1 MIRRRFDL
9 IRLGR
14 RLRHCARPSAPAEI
28 VSLAFALRIGT
39 ASLSP
44 IQVRAEL
51 EAFLARV
58 CELEP
63 RRVLEIGTAYGG
75 TLFALAAAAHPDAH
89 IASLDLP
96 SPMGYP
102 PEREL
107 LYRAF
112 ARAGQRLDL
121 VRADSHLPATRDRI
135 VALMGGSLDL
145 LFIDGDHTYEGV
157 RRDWE
162 LYGPLVRAGGLV
174 AFHDIVPGSE
184 DVVGGVPRFWAE
196 LREATAVDEIVAEQ
210 EQGGYGIGVVRVGQA
225 DLR

>member
-1 MIRRRFDL
+1 VIRRRFDL
-9 IRLGR
+9 SRLGR
-14 RLRHCARPSAPAEI
+14 RLRRGPRPIAPAEI
-28 VSLAFALRIGT
+28 ASLAFALRVGT

-51 EAFLARV
+51 EVFLARV

-63 RRVLEIGTAYGG
+63 RSVLEIGTAYGG
-75 TLFALAAAAHPDAH
+75 TLFALATAAHPDAH

-96 SPMGYP
+96 SPEGYP
-102 PEREL
+102 PEREP

-121 VRADSHLPATRDRI
+121 VRADSHLSATRDRI
-135 VALMGGSLDL
+135 AALMGGALDL

-162 LYGPLVRAGGLV
+162 LYGPLVRSGGLV

-184 DVVGGVPRFWAE
+184 AIVGGVPRFWAE
-196 LREATAVDEIVAEQ
+196 LRETMAVDEIVDDQ
-210 EQGGYGIGVVRVGQA
+210 EQGGYGIGVVRVGRA
-225 DLR
+225 RLR